1 MAVWPPGSG
10 KGKWLHERD
19 TRKRGGL
26 HGANRNALFTGLVV
40 VRVRVAV
47 QHAEGRRFSF
57 PLVFSGL
64 GFSPNFLIVFS
75 LYES

>member
-1 MAVWPPGSG
+1 MAAGVRG

-19 TRKRGGL
+19 TRKRGG
-26 HGANRNALFTGLVV
+26 GYMARIGTKCSQGLVV

-47 QHAEGRRFSF
+47 QYAEGRRFSF